1 MLINFSNHHRP
12 TNENSINARSIEQ
25 RISYVEV
32 YFHKNTKKFHVF
44 TVFDDD
50 LNYIHSSDQPHFVLQ
65 SIADLLR
72 PINS

>member
-32 YFHKNTKKFHVF
+32 YFHKNTKKNFMF
-44 TVFDDD
+44 SRF
-50 LNYIHSSDQPHFVLQ
+50 LMMI
-65 SIADLLR
+65 
-72 PINS
+72 